1 LGYSILASINKY
13 VYKGENKMEESKILF
28 VDDEIN
34 ILNSIKR
41 ELRGV
46 FTITT
51 ANSAEEALEILQKD
65 RNFAVIVADINMPG
79 MKGSRFL
86 MEVKHIIPEIVRMVL
101 TGATDIKTLIRAVN
115 DGNIFRFIEKP
126 YSRILW

>member
-1 LGYSILASINKY
+1 
-13 VYKGENKMEESKILF
+13 MEESKILF